1 MSIRPDYSAGP
12 LSIYEHLGVVKIGSG
27 YVDFTEPARP
37 KIAFNKAFRSMNGI
51 IFYHVDNIL
60 GIVYD
65 NRFYECSKSKLISSQ
80 RNIYDYDTL
89 APSIGVPFTVSKL
102 NRKIFYY
109 VMPIDCVTQI
119 NDKFT
124 FMKINHYNVLVEG
137 VFTQGDEMYTVKD
150 NDNDN
155 YISAMGVDIGD
166 LHYTLDDIP
175 PEWLAG
181 PDSLLAI
188 YLDDGPINVSL
199 PKSATNGGLP
209 KSAIS
214 GPPKSAIS
222 GPPKSATNVSC
233 PYAPGH
239 NEEYCE
245 IVKFNIHD
253 NTILVA
259 ICSGKIRIVD
269 GKTAGQYTKAAA
281 RI

>member
-51 IFYHVDNIL
+51 LFYHVENIL

-150 NDNDN
+150 KDNIN

-188 YLDDGPINVSL
+188 YLDDGPLNDP
-199 PKSATNGGLP
+199 PKSAT
-209 KSAIS
+209 
-214 GPPKSAIS
+214 S

-253 NTILVA
+253 NAIFVA